1 MINIDQVIWSCL
13 DLLTYNVK
21 GLLLFEKLVHTK
33 RHTRIVGRDI
43 HVEKKRRN
51 HLLCR
56 QT

>member
-1 MINIDQVIWSCL
+1 MINIDQVIWSCM
-13 DLLTYNVK
+13 DLLTYDVK